1 MATDRLTRR
10 TFLRASLAG
19 FATLSGARPFGQTLA
34 GPPLDPYIA
43 DIDGD
48 GRLTEADVN
57 LIQQVFLTSRGFAL
71 RPNEGFDFRA
81 DVFGRGAIDQQ
92 AVDAVLQTIAQ
103 VGYGTLDAPR
113 PITVAWHYGWHDT
126 LQRPLLQQTTRYL
139 EGDYLSNDPRVE
151 EGFNELK
158 NEVGITVDALGWIP
172 PRVTPTILPNLR
184 KGYFSTKNAATRYVA
199 LLYENTLSL
208 PMTAGRI
215 DFRSSEVRTLL
226 VDDFAAMAAMLVEA
240 RDRYATRV
248 FLLQSRPVVFIFGSH
263 SWGLNPADET
273 EFQNMAETV
282 RNSREA
288 FRAIYGEFPYLVG
301 EELLQLASTAT
312 PSPDRIHRAINFD
325 ALYAYHCANLKPTAR
340 TFPITKA
347 YAFLQQH
354 RLERAAAGV
363 RRLRN
368 RFHGNRILLIPSLA
382 GGFAKHG
389 LPILD
394 TTGRAYTNF
403 LQQLTR
409 YYTGT
414 YLRNEWPTAVG
425 SNALPAPVYTVGSWN
440 EEFEGHAVFPAQFN
454 LALRNS
460 RFNGFDFAMALKQVF
475 GWNHYAQRDIPT

>member
-1 MATDRLTRR
+1 MATDPLSRR
-10 TFLRASLAG
+10 TFLGTSLAG
-19 FATLSGARPFGQTLA
+19 LATLTGTRPRGQTLA
-34 GPPLDPYIA
+34 SPPLDPYIA

-48 GRLTEADVN
+48 GRLTEADVS
-57 LIQQVFLTSRGFAL
+57 LMQQVLLTSRGFAL

-81 DVFGRGAIDQQ
+81 DVFGRGEIDQQ
-92 AVDAVLQTIAQ
+92 AVNAALQTIAQ
-103 VGYGTLDAPR
+103 VGYGTVATPR
-113 PITVAWHYGWHDT
+113 PITVAWHYGWHDK
-126 LQRPLLQQTTRYL
+126 LRRPLLQQTTRYL
-139 EGDYLSNDPRVE
+139 EGDYLSNDPQVE

-158 NEVGITVDALGWIP
+158 NELGITVDALGWIP
-172 PRVTPTILPNLR
+172 PRITPTILPNFR
-184 KGYFSTKNAATRYVA
+184 QGYFSTPNAATRYVA
-199 LLYENTLSL
+199 LLYENTIAL
-208 PMTAGRI
+208 PTTGGRI
-215 DFRSSEVRTLL
+215 DFRSSKVRTLL
-226 VDDFAAMAAMLVEA
+226 VDDFAAMAATLVEA
-240 RDRYATRV
+240 RDRYASRV

-273 EFQNMAETV
+273 EFNNMAETV

-301 EELLQLASTAT
+301 EELLQLASTAR